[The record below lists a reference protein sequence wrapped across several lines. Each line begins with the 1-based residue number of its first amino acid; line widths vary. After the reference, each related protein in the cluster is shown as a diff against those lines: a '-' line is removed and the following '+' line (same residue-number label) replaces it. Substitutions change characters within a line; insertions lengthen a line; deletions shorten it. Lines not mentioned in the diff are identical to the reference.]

1 MAHAH
6 FQQQPQAGHLR
17 IGGGQAGDAVGSQ
30 PGNEAV
36 GFQRHAEAGDLCR
49 GQQLGTR
56 AEGAQGLQAGVQVVV
71 GQRQA
76 TETVAEQAPQRGP
89 VAAGVQVRM
98 GGGSQPE
105 RSTLQWAGRLDDACP
120 SGRCEYRSPAV
131 G

>member
-49 GQQLGTR
+49 GQQHSTR
-56 AEGAQGLQAGVQVVV
+56 AEGAQGLQ
-71 GQRQA
+71 
-76 TETVAEQAPQRGP
+76 
-89 VAAGVQVRM
+89 
-98 GGGSQPE
+98 
-105 RSTLQWAGRLDDACP
+105 
-120 SGRCEYRSPAV
+120 YPAV
-131 G
+131 NAVSRRL